1 MQARVILVVL
11 AAAGHCLAMTQQGSA
26 SNKTRVA
33 VLVPSNPFL
42 HPRLK
47 VILNDNLDMLLEGN
61 PTLDMKVFVDSGPLE
76 VLPEDERPLSKTS
89 RLRNRMLDSIDL
101 DLFDYLLWLDSDL
114 VEIPAD
120 LVTTLIR
127 ANPTGVTAPLV
138 LIEEPGPLGPNQFY
152 DTTAFV
158 LEGRANEQANDTNPY
173 VKGRSIEMFPPYVP
187 NKKPG
192 QELVPMDGV
201 GTCYCMPKRVFSE
214 GGARFTDHPRL
225 TEHWFAVPPM
235 PSPKCL
241 ARSDMPS
248 AGRSSKPRTTWSYP

>member
-1 MQARVILVVL
+1 M
-11 AAAGHCLAMTQQGSA
+11 
-26 SNKTRVA
+26 
-33 VLVPSNPFL
+33 
-42 HPRLK
+42 
-47 VILNDNLDMLLEGN
+47 
-61 PTLDMKVFVDSGPLE
+61 
-76 VLPEDERPLSKTS
+76 
-89 RLRNRMLDSIDL
+89 
-101 DLFDYLLWLDSDL
+101 
-114 VEIPAD
+114 
-120 LVTTLIR
+120 
-127 ANPTGVTAPLV
+127 

-235 PSPKCL
+235 PSPKCV